1 MTASV
6 LAASAADGRV
16 VVAARIGDWEP
27 VWLGSPPRTLYA
39 ALHPVPGIA
48 LTGVVLV
55 PPLLDE
61 LPRSR
66 RFITEVAGELAG
78 MGLPSLRFDFHG
90 TGDSSG
96 RGDEFDFDSMRADLD
111 LAVAE
116 LRARAGVARLV
127 LLAWRGAALAVD
139 AWRSCGGMADLVVL
153 WEPVCDGAVWLRELV
168 DADAE
173 ARKILP
179 PPRPGVPRTGDPDDG
194 QLMGYKAS
202 PRLRM
207 QLARARLDP
216 DLAGGDAPVWA
227 ILRPDGGDAP
237 IAATRSWS
245 LPESA
250 PKFAGG
256 VSMDATL
263 FLTPPMRGFV
273 RGLGAALCAGAWT

>member
-1 MTASV
+1 
-6 LAASAADGRV
+6 
-16 VVAARIGDWEP
+16 VVAPGIVDWEP
-27 VWLGSPPRTLYA
+27 VWLGSRPRTLYA
-39 ALHPVPGIA
+39 ALHPVPGIPS
-48 LTGVVLV
+48 TGVVLV

-66 RFITEVAGELAG
+66 RFITEVAGEFAG

-116 LRARAGVARLV
+116 LRARTGVARLV
-127 LLAWRGAALAVD
+127 LLAWRGAALAVED
-139 AWRSCGGMADLVVL
+139 WRARGGMADLVVL
-153 WEPVCDGAVWLRELV
+153 WEPVCDGAAWLRELV

-173 ARKILP
+173 ARKVLP
-179 PPRPGVPRTGDPDDG
+179 PPRPGVPRTGGPDDG

-207 QLARARLDP
+207 QLAQARLEPGPASDH
-216 DLAGGDAPVWA
+216 AQVWTVV
-227 ILRPDGGDAP
+227 RPDGGDAQ

-245 LPESA
+245 LPGSA
-250 PKFAGG
+250 PRFAGG

-273 RGLGAALCAGAWT
+273 RELGATLCAGAWT